1 MVIIWAAP
9 LAVCL
14 KRLIKKPIRIQKLSF
29 SDKDFVKRIGVY
41 YMCIDDLPL

>member
-14 KRLIKKPIRIQKLSF
+14 KRLLKKPIRIQKISF
-29 SDKDFVKRIGVY
+29 NTRDFVKRIGVY
-41 YMCIDDLPL
+41 YMCIDDLLL